1 MRLADEH
8 CRSDAKELSE
18 TEIDELASQVPEWDL
33 DDDVLESELEFES
46 FDEAM
51 SFVNQVAEIAKQE
64 NHHPDIYISYTD
76 VALTLTTH
84 KVGGLTRN
92 DFIMAAKIDQ
102 LLS

>member
-1 MRLADEH
+1 MKLADEH
-8 CRSDAKELSE
+8 CGSDVSELSDD
-18 TEIDELASQVPEWDL
+18 EIDELAPQVPEWDL
-33 DDDVLESELEFES
+33 EDDVLESEFEFES

-51 SFVNQVAEIAKQE
+51 GFVNEVAEIAKQE

>member
-1 MRLADEH
+1 VGLADEH
-8 CRSDAKELSE
+8 CRSDARELSE
-18 TEIDELASQVPEWDL
+18 NEIDELASQIPEWDL
-33 DDDVLESELEFES
+33 EDDVLESELEFET
-46 FDEAM
+46 FDDAM
-51 SFVNQVAEIAKQE
+51 SFVNQVADVAKQE

-84 KVGGLTRN
+84 RVGGLTRN

>member
-1 MRLADEH
+1 VNLADEH

-18 TEIDELASQVPEWDL
+18 GEIDELASQVPEWDVE
-33 DDDVLESELEFES
+33 DDVLESELEFES
-46 FDEAM
+46 FDDAM
-51 SFVNQVAEIAKQE
+51 SFVNEVAQIAKQE